1 MTAEF
6 NDKILESVNSL
17 MVEDNRRTQMV
28 FEKVSPLV
36 NEIFSA
42 LANYDIRFEFASL
55 SLDSPNVEK
64 VVENEYTLLCP
75 LKELP
80 EDSLRLEGKAATGV
94 LTVRLSRVYE
104 DR

>member
-1 MTAEF
+1 MTAEL

-17 MVEDNRRTQMV
+17 MLEDKRKTEMA

-42 LANYDIRFEFASL
+42 LANYDIRFEFALL
-55 SLDSPNVEK
+55 SLDSPMVEK
-64 VVENEYTLLCP
+64 SAANEYTVLCP

-80 EDSLRLEGKAATGV
+80 EDHLRFEGKAPTGV
-94 LTVRLSRVYE
+94 LTVRLSRTYE